1 MAGKTQ
7 AGKFRAARFAL
18 ALAPIITLMACDQ
31 MGRVLEKVGAPEA
44 PGPAALSAVAPD
56 ARSMGGAAVLPEAA
70 MAMIVAPEAPKFVP
84 GEILVGAKVDDELA
98 EAANELGMRLM
109 SRFAPDGS
117 PQMLDQRL
125 EAKAIENAVEEAT
138 RDARTVLTRLKVNGT
153 IEVSPT
159 GMVKIDLTPER
170 TASPTALSRFAQTS
184 APPPPGAEAPDA
196 GEPKEPV
203 AVAET
208 GQRCPRNVT
217 TAQLDADLTLKTICT
232 LERLQASRQ
241 FEYAEKNYI
250 MDVGFDRLPF
260 FNKKKETTSTA
271 PGTTAPTP
279 PPANPNA
286 ELAATGA
293 LPNDPLLAFQWD
305 MRARGTGAGQSPGG
319 AGFEA
324 FWTNARQ
331 VGRRAVRVAVIDT
344 GIEMAHPDLRN
355 NANIAPGIDLIVDY
369 DRAGDG
375 NGVDRDAN
383 DVGDAVPGTGKENSF
398 HGTHV
403 AGTIGA
409 AVTNDKR
416 GVAGGAWNVT
426 IIPIRAIGRGGG
438 ELEDIVNGVRWA
450 AGLAPAV
457 TETGEQIV
465 NANPADIIN
474 MSLSVKIPC
483 PASLQAAID
492 AAVAKGA
499 VIVVAA
505 GNKAD
510 QVANYAPANCN
521 NVLTVAANDARG
533 NIAFYSNFGAGVDI
547 LAPGGDVFADADGDG
562 RPDGVLST
570 RTTTKDCYDP
580 ETRQA
585 AQTCYY
591 GFLQGTSMAAPH
603 VAAALALLQSQYNVR
618 GQALEDLLL
627 TRALGPIDAPNQCAI
642 DCARNANA
650 TPIPGQA
657 GRCMR
662 QCGRGMLDLARASP
676 AAATP
681 ASSGGR

>member
-1 MAGKTQ
+1 MSGKL
-7 AGKFRAARFAL
+7 RAARFAL
-18 ALAPIITLMACDQ
+18 ALAPIIALMACDQ
-31 MGRVLEKVGAPEA
+31 IGRVLDTVGAPEA
-44 PGPAALSAVAPD
+44 AGPVALSDVAPD
-56 ARSMGGAAVLPEAA
+56 ARSFGGAAVMAEAA
-70 MAMIVAPEAPKFVP
+70 MALIVTPEPAKFVP

-98 EAANELGMRLM
+98 QAAGELGMRLM
-109 SRFAPDGS
+109 TRFAPDGT
-117 PQMLDQRL
+117 PQALDPRL
-125 EAKAIENAVEEAT
+125 EAKAVENAVEEAT
-138 RDARTVLTRLKVNGT
+138 RDARTVLDRLRMNAE
-153 IEVSPT
+153 IEVSPS
-159 GMVKIDLTPER
+159 GMVKIDLTPEN
-170 TASPTALSRFAQTS
+170 TASPTGLARFAQ
-184 APPPPGAEAPDA
+184 AAGAEAAAAPPPGAEAPDA
-196 GEPKEPV
+196 GVQKEPE

-208 GQRCPRNVT
+208 GQRCPRGVT
-217 TAQLDADLTLKTICT
+217 NAQLEADLTLKTICAV
-232 LERLQASRQ
+232 ERLQASRQ
-241 FEYAEKNYI
+241 FEYVEKNYVI
-250 MDVGFDRLPF
+250 DVGFDRIPF
-260 FNKKKETTSTA
+260 FSKKPGTTTSTA
-271 PGTTAPTP
+271 PGTTAPAP
-279 PPANPNA
+279 NPNA

-319 AGFEA
+319 AGFET

-344 GIEMAHPDLRN
+344 GVDLSHPDMR
-355 NANIAPGIDLIVDY
+355 ANPNLAPGIDLIVDY

-375 NGVDRDAN
+375 NGIDRDAN
-383 DVGDAVPGTGKENSF
+383 DVGDACGAGKENSF

-403 AGTIGA
+403 AGTVGA

-426 IIPIRAIGRGGG
+426 VIPVRAIGRCGG

-457 TETGEQIV
+457 SETGEQFV

-474 MSLSVKIPC
+474 MSLSVQIPC

-492 AAVAKGA
+492 AAVARGA
-499 VIVVAA
+499 VVVVAA
-505 GNKAD
+505 GNKAGP
-510 QVANYAPANCN
+510 VANYAPANCN

-533 NIAFYSNFGAGVDI
+533 NIAFYSNFGQGVDV

-570 RTTTKDCYDP
+570 RTTSKDCYDP

-585 AQTCYY
+585 AQTCHY

-603 VAAALALLQSQYNVR
+603 VAAALALLQAQYNVR
-618 GQALEDLLL
+618 GRALEDLLL
-627 TRALGPIDAPNQCAI
+627 TRALSPIDAPNQCAI

-650 TPIPGQA
+650 TPIDGQP

-662 QCGRGMLDLARASP
+662 PCGRGMLDLARAAPAPAVP
-676 AAATP
+676 AAA
-681 ASSGGR
+681 GGR